1 MKSVTKRGKTGLIG
15 IFLLLLSVSLHAAT
29 RQQIESV
36 LELARRDL
44 RISIATEERIAAA
57 LDALKKSGTA
67 APEVIVDYELYLSR
81 VQAIVAENRKK
92 VAKIE
97 TIHARSDNL
106 KPSKGSAPGGDTADI
121 TDSAIPEE
129 QVVDEVAVLDRQL
142 NDSLYEFDETLL
154 TELDLIRAKS
164 SERMR
169 DLAEEAAAAA
179 QRLRE
184 KGIEIGNG
192 SEGDNQEPGQD
203 PGQDSG
209 QDSSGEQKETT
220 EAAEGPAETGKVEGT
235 GKGREDGEVPTHGK
249 SWEGVEGSVQHPKNR
264 YDPEKDDIV
273 ARQLREAAEKETD
286 PQLREKLW
294 KEYEQYKKNTG
305 N

>member
-15 IFLLLLSVSLHAAT
+15 IFLLLLSVNLHAAT

-36 LELARRDL
+36 LESARRDL
-44 RISIATEERIAAA
+44 RISVATEERIAAA
-57 LDALKKSGTA
+57 LDTLKKSGTA
-67 APEVIVDYELYLSR
+67 VPDVIEDYKFYLSR

-92 VAKIE
+92 VAKME
-97 TIHARSDNL
+97 TLHARYDTL
-106 KPSKGSAPGGDTADI
+106 KSLEGSAPGGDEADI

-142 NDSLYEFDETLL
+142 DVSLYEFDEILL

-164 SERMR
+164 SEKMQ

-179 QRLRE
+179 ERLRE

-192 SEGDNQEPGQD
+192 SEGDNQESGQN
-203 PGQDSG
+203 SG

-220 EAAEGPAETGKVEGT
+220 EAAEEPTETGKAAET
-235 GKGREDGEVPTHGK
+235 GKGREDGEVPTQGK
-249 SWEGVEGSVQHPKNR
+249 SWEGVEGSAQHPKNR

-273 ARQLREAAEKETD
+273 ARQLREAAERETD